1 MTLDSHRS
9 ARRWRSVLWVLA
21 ALAALAAQCT
31 AAAFAAP
38 DEAQTHRLH
47 ALFDADWE
55 WRMRNFP
62 EWATFSGD
70 HRYGDQL
77 EDDSTA
83 ADAAR
88 LARNQALLAELRG
101 IDRNQLGDTDRVSY
115 DMLVRETQ
123 QWVAGAAF
131 PGLNTLAISAES
143 GLHNEFSELLSASPV
158 ATAADVRKMLA
169 RMARFPARVDQLIV
183 RLRDG
188 LALGWV
194 MPRASL
200 ARVPA
205 QIDAQLTADVTQSPL
220 YAPFTKLG
228 SGIAPAVR
236 ADLAADGERAL
247 REQVYPALRK
257 LRDFIAT
264 DYAPRA
270 PLDGAMSRYPGGRA
284 AYDFVVRKI
293 TTTDLSAAEVH
304 ALGQRE
310 VARLRAEMEAQMQA
324 AGFTGSFAE
333 FVAFLNTDPRFFL
346 ADGEAL
352 LARYRDI
359 AKRVDPELPKL
370 FAELPRTPYGVR
382 AIPAHE
388 GPGRSDNYTRPPL
401 DGSGPG
407 WFNANTAAVKIR
419 PTWTMETYFAHE
431 AVPGHHLQNAR
442 ALELKGL
449 PTFRR
454 SAWYPAYGEG
464 WALYAETLGSELGLY
479 KDPYGR
485 FGHLQ
490 LQALRAARLV
500 VDTGVHALGW
510 QREQAITWM
519 IERTGIS
526 RDIVEPQVDRYYA
539 WPGQALA
546 YMIGELKIIELRD
559 RARSALGERFD
570 IRRFHMAVLDG
581 GPVPLAVLEQAIDDW
596 IAAEKV
602 RPAIAAR

>member
-1 MTLDSHRS
+1 MTTRLHRTAPRWFS
-9 ARRWRSVLWVLA
+9 ASGVLALVLA
-21 ALAALAAQCT
+21 AWGAVCCGPALAA
-31 AAAFAAP
+31 P
-38 DEAQTHRLH
+38 DAGQTQRLH

-55 WRMRNFP
+55 WRMRSFP
-62 EWATFSGD
+62 EWATFTGD

-77 EDDSTA
+77 EDDSKA

-88 LARNQALLAELRG
+88 LARNQAVLAELRS
-101 IDRNQLGDTDRVSY
+101 IPRNQLGDADRVSY

-123 QWVAGAAF
+123 QWVAAAAY
-131 PGLNTLAISAES
+131 PGLQTLSISAES
-143 GLHNEFSELLSASPV
+143 GLHNEFPELLGASPV
-158 ATAADVRKMLA
+158 ATEADVRKVLA

-200 ARVPA
+200 ERVPT
-205 QIDAQLTADVTQSPL
+205 QIEAQLTTDLTQSAL
-220 YAPFTKLG
+220 YAPFKRLG

-236 ADLAADGERAL
+236 AGLAADAERAL
-247 REQVYPALRK
+247 REQVYPAMRK
-257 LRDFIAT
+257 LRDFIIT
-264 DYAPRA
+264 DYTPRA

-284 AYDFVVRKI
+284 AYDFLVRRS
-293 TTTDLSAAEVH
+293 TTTDLTAAEVH
-304 ALGQRE
+304 AIGQRE
-310 VARLRAEMEAQMQA
+310 VTRLRAEMEAQMQA
-324 AGFTGSFAE
+324 AAFPGSFTE

-407 WFNANTAAVKIR
+407 WFNANAAAVKIR
-419 PTWTMETYFAHE
+419 PTWTMDAFFAHE

-454 SAWYPAYGEG
+454 SAWTPAYGEG
-464 WALYAETLGSELGLY
+464 WALYAETLGGELGLY
-479 KDPYGR
+479 NDAYSR

-500 VDTGVHALGW
+500 VDTGIHALGW
-510 QREQAITWM
+510 QREQAIGWM
-519 IERTGIS
+519 TERTGMS
-526 RDIVEPQVDRYYA
+526 RDIIEPQVDRYYA

-559 RARSALGERFD
+559 RARTALGERFD

-596 IAAEKV
+596 VVAEKA
-602 RPAIAAR
+602 RPAAR